1 MTPSPLPNTKPF
13 HHPRGNP
20 LGRCVRPPPRAFHF
34 LSLRSCPLQGP
45 RRSRSHSLPATA
57 DVPNRG
63 VWHVSSRHA
72 PTRCG
77 GTASGSS
84 LICGWTLGCLS
95 LRLPW
100 PTPSFW
106 AVGDMSAFASGH
118 RPRRDRQGHGAVAR
132 SACWAAACCG
142 PRPARC
148 VDRKPASRLTPTRPR
163 LLSPAGSVQPWSK
176 VPSWCRLWV
185 AGHMPVSGSVLSF
198 WVKVSECIPEKRRT
212 PTRTGRDHAGSRLVV
227 PRAEGTQEAG

>member
-1 MTPSPLPNTKPF
+1 MSGPRQGLSASCRYEAAHCRGLAEAGHTVSQPLPMSLTVACGVCRAVTP
-13 HHPRGNP
+13 PRGVEGPP
-20 LGRCVRPPPRAFHF
+20 LARPSSADGHWAVCAF
-34 LSLRSCPLQGP
+34 
-45 RRSRSHSLPATA
+45 
-57 DVPNRG
+57 
-63 VWHVSSRHA
+63 
-72 PTRCG
+72 
-77 GTASGSS
+77 
-84 LICGWTLGCLS
+84 
-95 LRLPW
+95 RLPW

-163 LLSPAGSVQPWSK
+163 LLSPAGSVQPRSK